1 LYFNFAQLKSTF
13 LILTNFIGKV
23 KIISAITTILFLL
36 ALQSI
41 GQTIN
46 LKGKIVSSKSMKPI
60 EGVLIK
66 LSTEQKNKTL
76 STVTDNKGEYVFK
89 NIFIGEYKLK
99 TKCTGFSE
107 FEKHIELKGNQDQTV
122 DINLIEKIANL
133 ENVSVF
139 SKLNLESER
148 ASRLNEKN
156 ATNIVNVV
164 SAKAMERSPD
174 INAANVLQ
182 RISGVTLQKNSSAD
196 EAYAIIRGLE
206 PRYNNTLINGVKIT
220 SPDEKARFVSL
231 DIIPS
236 DLLQKIEISKSL
248 LPEMEGDAIGGTVNL
263 IMKEAPDTL
272 LLKATG
278 SVGYPQIFFD
288 RKYTTFS
295 KNDIQKKSYFESH
308 GSGAVATGA
317 DFSRSNLDFK
327 QVNAPVTGIAGITF
341 GRRFLKNKLGII
353 IADNLQNQYFGSNSP
368 YNQINPNPTTGIPEI
383 DEAHSRT
390 FSTQQLNN
398 GLSTN
403 LDFILNDRNKIVL
416 TNVLL
421 YSYLAQARVDIDTA
435 YVGGNGG
442 RTVPGTGPV
451 TNDHTS
457 LTNFEWLENL
467 KLSGKHIL
475 NKHFYLD
482 WAGVY
487 SSSTRKSPDRADLSI
502 NSKIDSIHTTSDI
515 NGPYTF
521 RQTPWYFDGIT
532 RSWQHNED
540 KDYSGFVNLTYKLKI
555 NENPWEIK
563 IGGLYR
569 HKDRANHQDDYVL
582 KPSPNADGSKPFF
595 TNIYTARW
603 YVFNPSGNGEYNV
616 NNYTAHENIIA
627 GYAQVKIM
635 LPRLDI
641 FGGIR
646 FENTDEGFNINV
658 PSLTQINSDAIV
670 YTDLLPSIMLKY
682 KINDKTNLRVSYF
695 KSLARPNYYELVPY
709 VIPSQT
715 TSTSQ
720 TGNPYL
726 KHTTADNFDVRY
738 EFFPKDEDEL
748 LIGMFYK
755 KLQNPI
761 ENVLLISGQYSD
773 YVQPQNAGDD
783 ATVIGGELAYTKFF
797 GKFGLSGNYTYIYS
811 NVKTPKNYVDPL
823 NSLNNGAKMQNRPL
837 QGQTDNTLN
846 LSLLYR
852 DTKKGLFVQLA
863 YQYLGKELTDAYPYY
878 GADFYR
884 SPQSYLSLSAEKGI
898 NKHFVAFGKFNNL
911 LNSNTTNSI
920 NGLPY
925 IGDTF
930 LPNYSLGAR
939 FNL

>member
-1 LYFNFAQLKSTF
+1 MY
-13 LILTNFIGKV
+13 LTHINIFSKV
-23 KIISAITTILFLL
+23 KIISAFTTLLILIVF
-36 ALQSI
+36 QSIGI
-41 GQTIN
+41 GQTIT
-46 LKGKIVSSKSMKPI
+46 LKGKTVSTKSKQPI

-66 LSTEQKNKTL
+66 LSTKQNGKTL
-76 STVTDNKGEYVFK
+76 TTVSDIKGEYNFK
-89 NIFIGEYKLK
+89 NISVGEYKLK
-99 TKCTGFSE
+99 TKCIGYNE
-107 FEKHIELKGNQDQTV
+107 YEKHIELKGSETQT
-122 DINLIEKIANL
+122 IEIVLTEIVTNL
-133 ENVSVF
+133 EDVSVF
-139 SKLNLESER
+139 SKLNQESDR

-156 ATNIVNVV
+156 ATNIINVV

-182 RISGVTLQKNSSAD
+182 RISGVTLQKSSSAD

-220 SPDEKARFVSL
+220 SPDDKARYVSL

-236 DLLQKIEISKSL
+236 DLLQKIEISKTL

-263 IMKEAPDTL
+263 IMKEAPDSL

-278 SVGYPQIFFD
+278 SIGYPQIFFD
-288 RKYTTFS
+288 RKFTTFS
-295 KNDIQKKSYFESH
+295 KSDIQKKSYFESH
-308 GSGAVATGA
+308 GSGAVASGT

-327 QVNAPVTGIAGITF
+327 EVNAPVTCTAGITF
-341 GRRFLKNKLGII
+341 GSRFLKNKLGII
-353 IADNLQNQYFGSNSP
+353 IADNYQNQYFGSNSP
-368 YNQINPNPTTGIPEI
+368 YNQINPNPTTSVPEI
-383 DEAHSRT
+383 DEAHNRT

-403 LDFILNDRNKIVL
+403 MDYIINDKNKIVV

-421 YSYLAQARVDIDTA
+421 YSFLAQARVDIDTA

-457 LTNFEWLENL
+457 ITNFEWLENL
-467 KLSGKHIL
+467 KISGKHIL

-502 NSKIDSIHTTSDI
+502 NSKIDSIHSTNNI

-540 KDYSGFVNLTYKLKI
+540 KDYNGIINLTYKLKV

-563 IGGLYR
+563 VGGLYR
-569 HKDRANHQDDYVL
+569 QKDRANHQDDYNL

-603 YVFNPSGNGEYNV
+603 YVFNPSGSGNYNP

-627 GYAQVKIM
+627 GYAQIKIM
-635 LPRLDI
+635 LHRLDI
-641 FGGIR
+641 FGGLRI
-646 FENTDEGFNINV
+646 ENTDEGFNINV

-670 YTDLLPSIMLKY
+670 YTDLLPSVLLKY
-682 KINDKTNLRVSYF
+682 KIDSRNNLRVSYF

-709 VIPSQT
+709 GIPSQT
-715 TSTSQ
+715 STTSQ

-726 KHTTADNFDVRY
+726 KHTIADNFDIRY

-748 LIGMFYK
+748 LVGMFYK

-761 ENVLLISGQYSD
+761 ENVLLISGRFSD
-773 YVQPQNAGDD
+773 YVQPQNAGGD
-783 ATVIGGELAYTKFF
+783 ATVIGGELAYTKFY

-823 NSLNNGAKMQNRPL
+823 NNLNNGIKMQNRPL

-846 LSLLYR
+846 VSLLYR
-852 DTKKGLFVQLA
+852 NTKKSLFVQLA

-898 NKHFVAFGKFNNL
+898 TKHFIAFGKFNNL
-911 LNSNTTNSI
+911 LNSKTTNSI

-930 LPNYSLGAR
+930 LPNYSIGAR